1 MVTGD
6 HSNGPTAIDEL
17 LWLPN
22 TITCLKESLTSRGLS
37 KVRPSG
43 LGSAQLSW
51 SRLRRGRTNYN
62 SHPRGE
68 VHIHQWHTLTLQVS
82 SRPFHTQINILLTL
96 TSLSL
101 PGTSADSR
109 LTVSQPYMPY
119 NQINSITECIYEQN
133 SKYNDKTNKN
143 IFLGCSNMCP
153 RIGSEHVHPDC

>member
-43 LGSAQLSW
+43 LGSAGAISVVAEPTIQHGQPRWQYTHAPSW
-51 SRLRRGRTNYN
+51 PSA
-62 SHPRGE
+62 HPPMSYINPTSLVASE
-68 VHIHQWHTLTLQVS
+68 VRIC
-82 SRPFHTQINILLTL
+82 RPFHTNKHLTYPRPL
-96 TSLSL
+96 YLALAPQAVWQFHSL
-101 PGTSADSR
+101 
-109 LTVSQPYMPY
+109 MPY

-143 IFLGCSNMCP
+143 MSRL
-153 RIGSEHVHPDC
+153 